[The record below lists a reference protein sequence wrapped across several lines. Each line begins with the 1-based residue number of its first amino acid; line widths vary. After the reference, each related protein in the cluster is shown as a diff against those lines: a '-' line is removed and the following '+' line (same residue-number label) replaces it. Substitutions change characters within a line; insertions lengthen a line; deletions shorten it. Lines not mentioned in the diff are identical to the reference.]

1 MLRVLPVRLV
11 VYTSLYLV
19 CAQPPP
25 NIFMVL
31 IDDLGY
37 HNVGF
42 HNPDQVSPN
51 IDNLVKEGIQ
61 LEAHYTFQYCSPTRS
76 SFLSGRL
83 PIHVNMEQPSPGRSP
98 GGIDLRMTLIS
109 NVSDWA
115 QSVRA
120 IEALFLACILYLCM
134 PHQTHTHPL

>member
-1 MLRVLPVRLV
+1 MAAGLV
-11 VYTSLYLV
+11 SLCCHGVWAL
-19 CAQPPP
+19 QPPP

-42 HNPDQVSPN
+42 HNPDQISPH
-51 IDNLVKEGIQ
+51 IDDLVKEGIQ

-83 PIHVNMEQPSPGRSP
+83 PIHVNMEQPSNGRSP

-109 NVSDWA
+109 NV
-115 QSVRA
+115 RK
-120 IEALFLACILYLCM
+120 
-134 PHQTHTHPL
+134 

>member
-1 MLRVLPVRLV
+1 MSAFGFCALRLRIVQVAFVLLLPSCWRCVRGD
-11 VYTSLYLV
+11 T
-19 CAQPPP
+19 PP

-42 HNPDQVSPN
+42 HNADQVSPH
-51 IDNLVKEGIQ
+51 IDKLVEEGIQ

-109 NVSDWA
+109 NVGERARSD
-115 QSVRA
+115 
-120 IEALFLACILYLCM
+120 
-134 PHQTHTHPL
+134 

>member
-1 MLRVLPVRLV
+1 MGVLLV
-11 VYTSLYLV
+11 VHTSLHLV
-19 CAQPPP
+19 CALLPP